1 MPSVGHF
8 SPEDVKEF
16 WVFAARLGSSTPHS
30 ADSGSALFEI
40 TEQNA
45 DSATFNRY
53 ARNRELQ
60 NLQNWLLLVL

>member
-1 MPSVGHF
+1 MSKSSGC
-8 SPEDVKEF
+8 SP
-16 WVFAARLGSSTPHS
+16 LGSAVQRHTQP
-30 ADSGSALFEI
+30 DSGSALFEI